1 VIAIA
6 LALGSSVAW
15 GTSDFLAG
23 TRTRRLGVLSVLVLS
38 QATSAG
44 IVVVLT
50 AATVAPPP
58 AAEHLLFAALAGLTD
73 GLMLFCLYRAMAVG
87 NMSLVAP
94 LAGCGAIVPLAA
106 TLAGGDSLTLLQLG
120 GVVVALCGT
129 VIAARETAP
138 GPAATALIA
147 GAGLALAASL
157 FDGVSVLA
165 MDAAVDGGTTWA
177 VLVDR
182 LAALALLAGAA
193 AHVRATVRGSRRD
206 ARAVVAIGVLDVIA
220 QLLFAVALTR
230 GHVGVVAALGTLYPV
245 TTVLLAGTLLR
256 EYPDRIQRVGV
267 GACLAGVVMLSV

>member
-1 VIAIA
+1 
-6 LALGSSVAW
+6 
-15 GTSDFLAG
+15 
-23 TRTRRLGVLSVLVLS
+23 
-38 QATSAG
+38 
-44 IVVVLT
+44 
-50 AATVAPPP
+50 
-58 AAEHLLFAALAGLTD
+58 
-73 GLMLFCLYRAMAVG
+73 
-87 NMSLVAP
+87 
-94 LAGCGAIVPLAA
+94 VPLAA

-138 GPAATALIA
+138 GPAASALIA

-157 FDGVSVLA
+157 FDGASILA

-193 AHVRATVRGSRRD
+193 AHVRATVRGSRRG
-206 ARAVVAIGVLDVIA
+206 ASAVVAIGVLDVIA

>member
-23 TRTRRLGVLSVLVLS
+23 TRTRRMGVLSVLVLS

-94 LAGCGAIVPLAA
+94 LAGWGRSCRWPRR
-106 TLAGGDSLTLLQLG
+106 S
-120 GVVVALCGT
+120 
-129 VIAARETAP
+129 R
-138 GPAATALIA
+138 AATA
-147 GAGLALAASL
+147 
-157 FDGVSVLA
+157 
-165 MDAAVDGGTTWA
+165 
-177 VLVDR
+177 
-182 LAALALLAGAA
+182 
-193 AHVRATVRGSRRD
+193 
-206 ARAVVAIGVLDVIA
+206 
-220 QLLFAVALTR
+220 
-230 GHVGVVAALGTLYPV
+230 
-245 TTVLLAGTLLR
+245 
-256 EYPDRIQRVGV
+256 
-267 GACLAGVVMLSV
+267 